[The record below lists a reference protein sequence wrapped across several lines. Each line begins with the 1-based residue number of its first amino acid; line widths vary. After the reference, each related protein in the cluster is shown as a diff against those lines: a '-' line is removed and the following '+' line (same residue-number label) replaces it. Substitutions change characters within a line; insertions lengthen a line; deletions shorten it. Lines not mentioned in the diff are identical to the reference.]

1 MIDENS
7 NTERIAGFI
16 VGAAYKDIP
25 PEAILI
31 AKQGVLDWLGVAI
44 AGASEPVV
52 AILAQYAKGLAA
64 KGEASGICQGLMT
77 TAELASLING
87 SMGHALDF
95 DDTFANAARYNI
107 HPTTCILPAALAV
120 VERLKLSGRDLLLA
134 YVAGMEATYRI
145 GAAIGQ
151 SIPAIGWYPTPILG
165 TLGAAA
171 ACAKALQLDAS
182 RARSA
187 LGIASSLASGLK
199 KNVETM
205 TKTMHA
211 GNAARNGV
219 IAATLAQGGLTGNQS
234 VLDGKTSFCEV
245 FSGGRASPDMMPVD
259 DLGKEWWI
267 ISTGLGFKPYPCCRA
282 THPSID
288 AILYLK
294 RRYAIRPERVASIIS
309 RVNPLVLGMTT
320 AHRPKTAYEA
330 KFSMEYCIAKSIMNG
345 EITMRDFTD
354 QEVQKASWQK
364 LIPCIRFE
372 HPAQWGHG
380 AVDLLT
386 EIVIT
391 LNNGETYA
399 HKVGVPKGEPEN
411 PMSQNELIAKF
422 WQLSG
427 SVFEGSETDEL
438 LSIIQGLDRT
448 DGLERFFE
456 ILRKSPP

>member
-1 MIDENS
+1 MIETHS
-7 NTERIAGFI
+7 STSRIAGFI
-16 VGAAYKDIP
+16 VETVYEDIP
-25 PEAILI
+25 PEAIHI
-31 AKQGVLDWLGVAI
+31 AKQGILDWLGVTI

-52 AILAQYAKGLAA
+52 AIIAQYAKGLAA
-64 KGEASGICQGLMT
+64 KMEASGICQGFMT

-87 SMGHALDF
+87 TMGHTLDF
-95 DDTFANAARYNI
+95 DDTFANAVRYNI

-120 VERLKLSGRDLLLA
+120 TERLSLSGRDLILSYA
-134 YVAGMEATYRI
+134 AGMETTYRI

-151 SIPAIGWYPTPILG
+151 SIPEIGWYPTPILG

-171 ACAKALQLDAS
+171 ACAKALRLDVS
-182 RARSA
+182 QTCSA

-219 IAATLAQGGLTGNQS
+219 IAATLAQSGFTGNQS
-234 VLDGKTSFCEV
+234 VLDGKISFCEV
-245 FSGGRASPDMMPVD
+245 FSGGRGPDMVPVD

-267 ISTGLGFKPYPCCRA
+267 VSTGLGFKPYPCCRA
-282 THPSID
+282 THPAID

-294 RRYAIRPERVASIIS
+294 QRYGIRPEQVASIICKI
-309 RVNPLVLGMTT
+309 NPLVLGMTT

-330 KFSMEYCIAKSIMNG
+330 KFSMEYCIAKSIING

-354 QEVQKASWQK
+354 KAVQESSWQY
-364 LIPCIRFE
+364 LIPHIHFE

-386 EIVIT
+386 EIVIR
-391 LNNGETYA
+391 LDSGETYA
-399 HKVGVPKGEPEN
+399 YKVSVPKGEPEN
-411 PMSQNELIAKF
+411 PMSQDELIAKF
-422 WQLSG
+422 RQLSS
-427 SVFEGSETDEL
+427 SVFEGKKVDEL
-438 LSIIQGLDRT
+438 LEIIQGLDKT
-448 DGLERFFE
+448 TTLKKFFE
-456 ILRKSPP
+456 ILRKPPS

>member
-7 NTERIAGFI
+7 NTARIAGFI
-16 VGAAYKDIP
+16 VDAAYEDIP
-25 PEAILI
+25 PEAIII

-64 KGEASGICQGLMT
+64 KMEASGICQGFMT

-120 VERLKLSGRDLLLA
+120 VERLKLSGRDLLLS
-134 YVAGMEATYRI
+134 YLAGMETTYRI

-171 ACAKALQLDAS
+171 ACAKVLQLDVS
-182 RARSA
+182 QTCSA

-219 IAATLAQGGLTGNQS
+219 IAATLAQSGFTGNQS
-234 VLDGKTSFCEV
+234 VLDGKASFCEV
-245 FSGGRASPDMMPVD
+245 FSGGQVSGMMPVD

-282 THPSID
+282 THPTID

-294 RRYAIRPERVASIIS
+294 QRYSIRPEQVASITCK
-309 RVNPLVLGMTT
+309 VNPLVLGMTT

-354 QEVQKASWQK
+354 QEVQEASWQK
-364 LIPCIRFE
+364 LIPCIHFE

-386 EIVIT
+386 EIVIQ
-391 LNNGETYA
+391 LDNGETYA
-399 HKVGVPKGEPEN
+399 HKVSVPKGEPEN

-422 WQLSG
+422 WQLSS
-427 SVFEGSETDEL
+427 SVFEGNETDEL
-438 LSIIQGLDRT
+438 LAIIQGLDRT
-448 DGLERFFE
+448 ADLERFFE
-456 ILRKSPP
+456 ILRISST

>member
-1 MIDENS
+1 MTETDS
-7 NTERIAGFI
+7 NTAKIAGFI
-16 VGAAYKDIP
+16 VDAAYEDIP
-25 PEAILI
+25 SEAVII

-52 AILAQYAKGLAA
+52 AIIAQYAKGLAA
-64 KGEASGICQGLMT
+64 KMEASGICQGFMT

-95 DDTFANAARYNI
+95 DDTFANSARYNI
-107 HPTTCILPAALAV
+107 HPTTCILPAALSV
-120 VERLKLSGRDLLLA
+120 VERLKLSGRDLLLS
-134 YVAGMEATYRI
+134 YVAGMETTYRI

-151 SIPAIGWYPTPILG
+151 SIPEIGWYPTPILG

-171 ACAKALQLDAS
+171 ACAKALQIDAS
-182 RARSA
+182 QTRSA
-187 LGIASSLASGLK
+187 LGIAASLANGLK

-219 IAATLAQGGLTGNQS
+219 IVATLAQGGLTGNQS
-234 VLDGKTSFCEV
+234 VLDGKISFCEV
-245 FSGGRASPDMMPVD
+245 FSGRQASDMMPVD

-267 ISTGLGFKPYPCCRA
+267 VSTGLGFKPYPCCRA
-282 THPSID
+282 THPAID

-294 RRYAIRPERVASIIS
+294 RRYGIRPERVASIIS

-354 QEVQKASWQK
+354 KEVQGSSWQQ
-364 LIPCIRFE
+364 LIPCIEFE

-386 EIVIT
+386 EIIIR
-391 LNNGETYA
+391 LDSGETYA
-399 HKVGVPKGEPEN
+399 HTVSVPKGEPEN
-411 PMSQNELIAKF
+411 PMSLDELTAKF
-422 WQLSG
+422 RQLSS
-427 SVFEGSETDEL
+427 SVFEGKWIDEL
-438 LSIIQGLDRT
+438 LEIIQGLDRIT
-448 DGLERFFE
+448 DLKSFFE
-456 ILRKSPP
+456 ILRKSPA